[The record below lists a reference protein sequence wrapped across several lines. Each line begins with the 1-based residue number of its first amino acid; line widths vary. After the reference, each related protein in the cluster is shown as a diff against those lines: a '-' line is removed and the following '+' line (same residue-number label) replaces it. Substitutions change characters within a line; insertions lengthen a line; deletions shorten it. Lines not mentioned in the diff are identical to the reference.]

1 MALQVAILG
10 MNKIGASIGLALSKY
25 PDSLTCVGYDQE
37 VSNARAAAKIGAIGK
52 SYLALHRCVKNTS
65 VIILA
70 CPLDDIRE
78 NLEIIADHAP
88 SGAAVIDTSPVKSKV
103 SEWAREILPESMH
116 FTGWTLGTNP
126 DYMHDHQLG
135 VEAARGDLF
144 KDSMIGINDSPG
156 IPEKALKL
164 NSDLVTL
171 LGAKAI
177 FIDAAEAD
185 GLSAMGKELPRVTA
199 LALLL
204 ATVDSPGWQEA
215 RKLAGSDFANGSL
228 PVLSVGEREEL
239 GLSMLLNRENII
251 RLIDDF
257 MRSMGR
263 IRDYLEENN
272 SEELGKDLEHAIN
285 QRLLW
290 LEQGRLKA
298 WDSSDRGEL
307 PRAKRPS
314 LLGEWLGSK
323 GKKGKDT

>member
-1 MALQVAILG
+1 MALQVAIVG
-10 MNKIGASIGLALSKY
+10 MNKIGTSIGLALSKY
-25 PDSLTCVGYDQE
+25 PDTLTCVGYDQE
-37 VSNARAAAKIGAIGK
+37 VSNARRAAKMGAISK

-70 CPLDDIRE
+70 CPLDDVRE

-88 SGAAVIDTSPVKSKV
+88 RGAAVIDTSPVKSRV
-103 SEWAREILPESMH
+103 AEWAREILPDSMN

-126 DYMHDHQLG
+126 EYMHDHQLG

-144 KDSMIGINDSPG
+144 KNSMVGINDSPG
-156 IPEKALKL
+156 ITEKALRL
-164 NSDLVTL
+164 NSDLVAL

-177 FIDAAEAD
+177 FIDAVEAD
-185 GLSAMGKELPRVTA
+185 GLGAMGKELPRITA

-215 RKLAGSDFANGSL
+215 RKLAGPDFAHGSL
-228 PVLSVGEREEL
+228 PVLNVGEREEL

-251 RLIDDF
+251 RLIDDL
-257 MRSMGR
+257 MQSLER
-263 IRDYLEENN
+263 IHDNLEENN
-272 SEELGKDLEHAIN
+272 TEELGKNLEHAIN

-290 LEQGRLKA
+290 LEQARLNA
-298 WDSSDRGEL
+298 WDSSDRVEL
-307 PRAKRPS
+307 PQAKRPS

-323 GKKGKDT
+323 GKKGKGA